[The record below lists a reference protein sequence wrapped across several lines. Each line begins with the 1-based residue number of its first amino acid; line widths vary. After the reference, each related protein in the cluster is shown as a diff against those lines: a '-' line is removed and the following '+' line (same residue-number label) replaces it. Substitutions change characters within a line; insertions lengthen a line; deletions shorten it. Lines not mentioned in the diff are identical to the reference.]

1 MYSDLTL
8 LICQLE
14 QKSVIMKLETLLN
27 NISALQ
33 IQGDVNK
40 EIIGI
45 TADSRNVSQGFLF
58 VAVPGTKIDGHQFI
72 GQAVEQGALAIICS
86 VMPQETSQGVC
97 YVKVA
102 DCHQVLGLVAS
113 AFYGHPS
120 SKLTLAGVT
129 GTNGKTTTATLLYN
143 LFRALG
149 YKCGLLST
157 VENFVDDEVYAAKQT
172 TPDPITINSLMAKMV
187 DKGCQYCFMEVSS
200 HSLVQKRIAGL
211 DFKLAIF
218 TNITL
223 DHLDY
228 HKTFQEY
235 IRAKKLFFDNLSSNA
250 FALVNTDDKNG
261 RVMVQNSKAQIKTY
275 GLQNFTDFGAS
286 ILECNFDGMLL
297 NICGHEMWTL
307 LPGKFNAYNILAVY
321 SSAVLLGQQPEDI
334 LRCLSGLHSVKG
346 RFDVVTAGKISAIV
360 DYAHTPDALENV
372 IKTINQIRTKDRKLI
387 TVCGCGGDRDK
398 SKRPIMAKIAAM
410 YSDKVILTSDNP
422 RTEDP
427 DVILDDMFVGL
438 DSELL
443 PKVIRI
449 TDRRAAIQAACFAA
463 RDNDI
468 ILIAGKGHETYQEIN
483 GVRSHFDDKEI
494 AAAQL
499 QLINN

>member
-1 MYSDLTL
+1 
-8 LICQLE
+8 
-14 QKSVIMKLETLLN
+14 MKLETLLN

-228 HKTFQEY
+228 HK
-235 IRAKKLFFDNLSSNA
+235 S
-250 FALVNTDDKNG
+250 
-261 RVMVQNSKAQIKTY
+261 QIY
-275 GLQNFTDFGAS
+275 
-286 ILECNFDGMLL
+286 LL
-297 NICGHEMWTL
+297 YL
-307 LPGKFNAYNILAVY
+307 LPC
-321 SSAVLLGQQPEDI
+321 S
-334 LRCLSGLHSVKG
+334 
-346 RFDVVTAGKISAIV
+346 
-360 DYAHTPDALENV
+360 
-372 IKTINQIRTKDRKLI
+372 
-387 TVCGCGGDRDK
+387 
-398 SKRPIMAKIAAM
+398 
-410 YSDKVILTSDNP
+410 
-422 RTEDP
+422 
-427 DVILDDMFVGL
+427 
-438 DSELL
+438 
-443 PKVIRI
+443 
-449 TDRRAAIQAACFAA
+449 
-463 RDNDI
+463 
-468 ILIAGKGHETYQEIN
+468 
-483 GVRSHFDDKEI
+483 
-494 AAAQL
+494 
-499 QLINN
+499 